1 MFFFYKI
8 ILFILNILYNFIIFD
23 IIDFC
28 VLIILHLY
36 QKILYL
42 DRIFEI
48 IYYKITNTAKMI
60 NFKYIYSNIIY
71 YINIYFIQYIYI
83 NIIFPFKKYI
93 FLNQNI
99 EILEL
104 LFNDE
109 MNTFYLNM
117 YKLFKNNNF
126 INVINK
132 LKEILYMMRDI
143 INIESINNIFSTI
156 SDELEE
162 NCPDKINFI
171 LNHRLMPN
179 LIDEITKILNF
190 SNLDNSNNINDIII
204 SFIDDVK
211 NIINNDDD
219 IKNVLYEFFKI
230 YNNNNKTVQCLRNYI
245 DNGIISKIV
254 FVISKNIL
262 NLYLKMRVYR

>member
-1 MFFFYKI
+1 
-8 ILFILNILYNFIIFD
+8 
-23 IIDFC
+23 
-28 VLIILHLY
+28 
-36 QKILYL
+36 
-42 DRIFEI
+42 
-48 IYYKITNTAKMI
+48 MI
-60 NFKYIYSNIIY
+60 NFKYIYTNIIY

-93 FLNQNI
+93 FLNQNV

-109 MNTFYLNM
+109 MNTFYVNI

-132 LKEILYMMRDI
+132 LKEILDMKRDI

-156 SDELEE
+156 SNELDE
-162 NCPDKINFI
+162 NYPDKINFI

-179 LIDEITKILNF
+179 LIDEIKNILNL

-204 SFIDDVK
+204 SLIDDVI

-219 IKNVLYEFFKI
+219 TKNVLYEFFKI
-230 YNNNNKTVQCLRNYI
+230 YNNDNKTIECLRNYI
-245 DNGIISKIV
+245 DNEIISEIV
-254 FVISKNIL
+254 FVIIKNLL
-262 NLYLKMRVYR
+262 NLYLKMRVDNININNTSVANI